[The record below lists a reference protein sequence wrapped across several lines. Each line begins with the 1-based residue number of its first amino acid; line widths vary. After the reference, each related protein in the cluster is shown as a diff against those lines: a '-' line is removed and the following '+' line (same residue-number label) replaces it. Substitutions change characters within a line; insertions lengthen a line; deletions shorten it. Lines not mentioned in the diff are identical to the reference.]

1 MSKFIEPSSED
12 IKIEQLYKD
21 MGLSDEEYAKVCDI
35 LGREPNF
42 TEIGIFSVMWS
53 EHCSYKHSKPF
64 LTQFPTSG
72 EQVLMGPGEGAGVV
86 DIGDNQAVVFKVES
100 HNHPSAVEPYQGAAT
115 GVGGIIRDIVSIGA
129 RPINLLNSLRF
140 GELTEKQ
147 NRRLLR
153 GVVAGIGGYGN
164 CIGIPTTAGEI
175 EFDDRYDGNPLVN
188 AMCVGIIDHDMVQK
202 GTAKGVGN
210 SVIYVGL
217 KTGRDGIHG
226 ATFASEELNEDSES
240 KRPSVQIGDPFVGKK
255 LMEATLEA
263 ITFDELVGIQDM
275 GAAGLT
281 SSSSEMA
288 AKGGSG
294 LHLRLEQVP
303 TREQGISPY
312 EMMLSETQER
322 MLLVVE
328 KGTEQKFLDLFDKHE
343 LDSAVI
349 GEVTDT
355 DRFVLTYEDEVFA
368 DIPVQPL
375 SDEAPVYVLEGTS
388 PEYNETKNDYSSVDV
403 ESVFD
408 QLLQHP
414 TIASKRYLYEQYD
427 QQVGANTIVKPG
439 LQASVVRVEGTDKA
453 IASTIDGEARYVFNN
468 PYEGGKMVVAEAYR
482 NLISVGAT
490 PLAMTDCLNYGSPEK
505 KEIYQQLAD
514 STKGMAEACEILST
528 PVVSGNVSLY
538 NETRETSIF
547 PTPVVGMV
555 GLIDDISYLNHFN
568 PSVGDTLYVV
578 GDTND
583 DFGGSQI
590 EKLLYGQVNHEF
602 ESIDLSQEVRKGES
616 IKQAIREGVASHVQT
631 VGKGGL
637 LLTLARISA
646 HYQLGLQAKL
656 SVTNAQLFS
665 ETQGRYIVIVKN
677 GQSLNCDHAVEIG
690 KVTND
695 QQFKVTNEQSEIVRD
710 VKHLNDLWEG
720 AIPQCMTATD

>member
-1 MSKFIEPSSED
+1 MSKFIEPSAEE
-12 IKIEQLYKD
+12 IKLEQLYKD
-21 MGLSDEEYAKVCDI
+21 MGLSEKEYEKVCEI
-35 LGREPNF
+35 LGKEPNF

-72 EQVLMGPGEGAGVV
+72 EHVLMGPGEGAGVV

-226 ATFASEELNEDSES
+226 ATFASEELSEDSES

-303 TREQGISPY
+303 TREKGISPY

-355 DRFVLTYEDEVFA
+355 DRFVLSYEDEVFA

-375 SDEAPVYVLEGTS
+375 SDEAPVYVLEGEA
-388 PEYNETKNDYSSVDV
+388 PNYNESKNDYSKVDV

-408 QLLQHP
+408 ELLQHP

-439 LQASVVRVEGTDKA
+439 LQSSVVRVEGTNKA

-514 STKGMAEACEILST
+514 STKGMSEACEVLST

-555 GLIDDISYLNHFN
+555 GLIEDIDYLNDFQ
-568 PSVGDTLYVV
+568 PSAGDTLYVV
-578 GDTND
+578 GDTKD
-583 DFGGSQI
+583 DFGGSQV
-590 EKLLYGQVNHEF
+590 EKLLYKKVNHEF
-602 ESIDLSQEVRKGES
+602 EAIDLSNEVQKGES
-616 IKQAIREGVASHVQT
+616 IKQMIRNGVASHVQT

-637 LLTLARISA
+637 LLTLARMSA
-646 HYQLGLQAKL
+646 HYQLGLNVQL
-656 SVTNAQLFS
+656 NVTNAQLFS
-665 ETQGRYIVIVKN
+665 ETQGRYIVAVKE
-677 GQSLNCDHAVEIG
+677 GQTLEIENAVKIG
-690 KVTND
+690 QLTND
-695 QQFKVTNEQSEIVRD
+695 GQFKVANNEVQVTRD
-710 VKHLNDLWEG
+710 VQNLTDIWEG
-720 AIPQCMTATD
+720 AIPKCMTATD

>member
-1 MSKFIEPSSED
+1 MSKFIEPSIEE
-12 IKIEQLYKD
+12 IKLEKLYQD
-21 MGLSDEEYAKVCDI
+21 MGLSDEEYNKVREI

-42 TEIGIFSVMWS
+42 TEVGIFSVMWS

-64 LTQFPTSG
+64 LKQFTTTG
-72 EQVLMGPGEGAGVV
+72 EHVLMGPGEGAGVV

-100 HNHPSAVEPYQGAAT
+100 HNHPSAIEPYQGAAT

-140 GELTEKQ
+140 GELSVKQ
-147 NRRLLR
+147 NQRLLK
-153 GVVAGIGGYGN
+153 GVVRGIGGYGN

-175 EFDDRYDGNPLVN
+175 EFDERYDGNPLVN
-188 AMCVGIIDHDMVQK
+188 AMCVGVIDHDMVQK
-202 GTAKGVGN
+202 GTAKGEGN
-210 SVIYVGL
+210 SVIYVGI

-226 ATFASEELNEDSES
+226 ATFASEELTEESES

-294 LHLRLEQVP
+294 LVLYLDQVP
-303 TREQGISPY
+303 TREPGISPY

-355 DRFVLTYEDEVFA
+355 DRFVLKYEDEVYA
-368 DIPVQPL
+368 DIPVDAL
-375 SDEAPVYVLEGTS
+375 ADEAPVYILEGEEK
-388 PEYNETKNDYSSVDV
+388 EYNTSKNDYSEINVQDV
-403 ESVFD
+403 FKK
-408 QLLQHP
+408 LLKHP
-414 TIASKRYLYEQYD
+414 TIASKHYLYEQYD
-427 QQVGANTIVKPG
+427 QQVGANTIIKPG
-439 LQASVVRVEGTDKA
+439 LQSSVVRVEGTNKA
-453 IASTIDGEARYVFNN
+453 IASTIDGEARYVFNQ

-482 NLISVGAT
+482 NLIAVGAT

-505 KEIYQQLAD
+505 KEIYQQLID
-514 STKGMAEACEILST
+514 STKGMAEACEVLKT

-538 NETRETSIF
+538 NETRGTSIF

-555 GLIDDISYLNHFN
+555 GLIEDIQYLNDFH
-568 PSVGDTLYVV
+568 PETGHTLYLV
-578 GDTND
+578 GETRN

-590 EKLLYGQVNHEF
+590 EKLLYSKVNHEY
-602 ESIDLSQEVRKGES
+602 EEIDLGDEVAKGEAIKTS
-616 IKQAIREGVASHVQT
+616 IRNGIASHVQT

-637 LLTLARISA
+637 LITLAKISA
-646 HYQLGLQAKL
+646 YYNLGLEAKVEL
-656 SVTNAQLFS
+656 SDAQLFS
-665 ETQGRYIVIVKN
+665 ETQGRYVVAVKE
-677 GQSLNCDHAVEIG
+677 GQTLDVDGAIKIG
-690 KVTND
+690 ELTDVD
-695 QQFKVTNEQSEIVRD
+695 EFKVSNTTSTITEKVSDI
-710 VKHLNDLWEG
+710 KAIWEG
-720 AIPQCMTATD
+720 AISECLTTVD

>member
-1 MSKFIEPSSED
+1 MPKFIEPSIEEIKSEH
-12 IKIEQLYKD
+12 LYRD
-21 MGLSDEEYAKVCDI
+21 MGLTDAEYDKVVEI
-35 LGREPNF
+35 LGRQPNF

-64 LTQFPTSG
+64 LKQFPTTG
-72 EQVLMGPGEGAGVV
+72 EHVLMGPGEGAGVV

-100 HNHPSAVEPYQGAAT
+100 HNHPSAIEPYQGAAT

-140 GELTEKQ
+140 GELDEIQ
-147 NRRLLR
+147 NRTLLR

-175 EFDDRYDGNPLVN
+175 EFDECYDGNPLVN
-188 AMCVGIIDHDMVQK
+188 AMCVGIIDHDKIQK

-226 ATFASEELNEDSES
+226 ATFASEELSEESES

-263 ITFDELVGIQDM
+263 ITYPELVGIQDM

-294 LHLRLEQVP
+294 LHMQLEKVP
-303 TREQGISPY
+303 VREEGISPY

-328 KGTEQKFLDLFDKHE
+328 KGTEQKFLDLFDRRE

-355 DRFVLTYEDEVFA
+355 DRFVLTYDDEVYA

-375 SDEAPVYVLEGTS
+375 ADESPVYILEGEAK
-388 PEYNETKNDYSSVDV
+388 EYNTSKNDYSNVDV
-403 ESVFD
+403 KDVFHK
-408 QLLQHP
+408 LLAHP

-427 QQVGANTIVKPG
+427 QQVGANTVVKSG
-439 LQASVVRVEGTDKA
+439 LQASVVRVEGTNKA
-453 IASTIDGEARYVFNN
+453 IASTIDGEARYVFNQ

-482 NLISVGAT
+482 NLIAVGAT

-505 KEIYQQLAD
+505 KEIYQQLTD
-514 STKGMAEACEILST
+514 STKGMAEACEVLKT

-538 NETRETSIF
+538 NETKGTSIF

-555 GLIDDISYLNHFN
+555 GLIEDIDYLNDFH
-568 PSVGDTLYVV
+568 PHAGDKLYVV
-578 GDTND
+578 GETRD

-590 EKLLYGQVNHEF
+590 EKLLYGKVNHES
-602 ESIDLSQEVRKGES
+602 ETLDLSNEVEKGEQ
-616 IKQAIREGVASHVQT
+616 IKEAIRSGKASHVQT

-637 LLTLARISA
+637 LISLARISA
-646 HYQLGLQAKL
+646 HYGLGVDATLD
-656 SVTNAQLFS
+656 VTDAQLFS
-665 ETQGRYIVIVKN
+665 ESQGRYIVAVKA
-677 GQSLNCDHAVEIG
+677 GQSLDIPNAQEIG
-690 KVTND
+690 TITEDDK
-695 QQFKVTNEQSEIVRD
+695 FKVTNGQTTVEENVSTLNEI
-710 VKHLNDLWEG
+710 WEG
-720 AIPQCMTATD
+720 AIPQCMTSAD

>member
-1 MSKFIEPSSED
+1 MSKFIEPSNED

-21 MGLSDEEYAKVCDI
+21 MGLSDKEYDKVCDI

-72 EQVLMGPGEGAGVV
+72 EHVLMGPGEGAGVV

-226 ATFASEELNEDSES
+226 ATFASEELSEDSES

-303 TREQGISPY
+303 TREEGISPY

-375 SDEAPVYVLEGTS
+375 SDEAPVYVLEGET
-388 PEYNETKNDYSSVDV
+388 PTYNETKNDYSDIDV

-439 LQASVVRVEGTDKA
+439 LQASVVRVEGTNKA

-514 STKGMAEACEILST
+514 STKGMAEACEVLNT

-538 NETRETSIF
+538 NETKETSIF

-555 GLIDDISYLNHFN
+555 GLIEDIAYLNDFHLT
-568 PSVGDTLYVV
+568 SGDKLYLVGATK
-578 GDTND
+578 D

-590 EKLLYGQVNHEF
+590 EKLLYSQVNHEF
-602 ESIDLSQEVRKGES
+602 ETIDLSDEVSKGEA
-616 IKQAIREGVASHVQT
+616 IKQSIRNGIASHVQT

-637 LLTLARISA
+637 LLALARISA
-646 HYQLGLQAKL
+646 HYQLGLQAEID
-656 SVTNAQLFS
+656 VTNAQLFS
-665 ETQGRYIVIVKN
+665 ETQGRYIVAVKP
-677 GQSLNCDHAVEIG
+677 GQTLQLEDAVEIG
-690 KVTND
+690 EMTND
-695 QQFKVTNEQSEIVRD
+695 GQFKVANQDSTVVRD
-710 VKHLNDLWEG
+710 VKTLTDLWEG
-720 AIPQCMTATD
+720 AIPKCMTATD

>member
-1 MSKFIEPSSED
+1 MSKFIEPSIEE
-12 IKIEQLYKD
+12 IKLEKLYQD
-21 MGLSDEEYAKVCDI
+21 MGLSDEEYNKVREI

-42 TEIGIFSVMWS
+42 TEVGIFSVMWS

-64 LTQFPTSG
+64 LKQFPTTG
-72 EQVLMGPGEGAGVV
+72 EHVLMGPGEGAGVV

-100 HNHPSAVEPYQGAAT
+100 HNHPSAIEPYQGAAT

-140 GELTEKQ
+140 GELSVKQ
-147 NRRLLR
+147 NQRLLK
-153 GVVAGIGGYGN
+153 GVVRGIGGYGN

-175 EFDDRYDGNPLVN
+175 EFDERYDGNPLVN
-188 AMCVGIIDHDMVQK
+188 AMCVGVIDHDMVQK
-202 GTAKGVGN
+202 GTAKGEGN

-226 ATFASEELNEDSES
+226 ATFASEELTEESES

-294 LHLRLEQVP
+294 LVLYLDQVP
-303 TREQGISPY
+303 TREPGISPY

-355 DRFVLTYEDEVFA
+355 DRFVLKYEDEVYA
-368 DIPVQPL
+368 DIPVDAL
-375 SDEAPVYVLEGTS
+375 ADEAPVYILEGEEK
-388 PEYNETKNDYSSVDV
+388 EYNTSKNDYSEINVQDV
-403 ESVFD
+403 FKK
-408 QLLQHP
+408 LLKHP
-414 TIASKRYLYEQYD
+414 TIASKHYLYEQYD
-427 QQVGANTIVKPG
+427 QQVGANTIIKPG
-439 LQASVVRVEGTDKA
+439 LQSSVVRVEGTNKA
-453 IASTIDGEARYVFNN
+453 IASTIDGEARYVFNQ

-482 NLISVGAT
+482 NLIAVGAT

-505 KEIYQQLAD
+505 KEIYQQLID
-514 STKGMAEACEILST
+514 STKGMAEACEVLKT

-538 NETRETSIF
+538 NETRGTSIF

-555 GLIDDISYLNHFN
+555 GLIEDIQYLNDFH
-568 PSVGDTLYVV
+568 PETGHTLYLI
-578 GDTND
+578 GETRN

-590 EKLLYGQVNHEF
+590 EKLLYSKVNHEY
-602 ESIDLSQEVRKGES
+602 EEIDLGDEVAKGEAIKTS
-616 IKQAIREGVASHVQT
+616 IRNGIASHVQT

-637 LLTLARISA
+637 LITLAKISA
-646 HYQLGLQAKL
+646 YYNLGLEAKVEL
-656 SVTNAQLFS
+656 SDAQLFS
-665 ETQGRYIVIVKN
+665 ETQGRYVVAVKE
-677 GQSLNCDHAVEIG
+677 GQTLDVDGAIKIG
-690 KVTND
+690 ELTDVD
-695 QQFKVTNEQSEIVRD
+695 EFKVSNTTSTITEKVSDI
-710 VKHLNDLWEG
+710 KAIWEG
-720 AIPQCMTATD
+720 AISECLTTVD

>member
-35 LGREPNF
+35 LGSEPNF

-72 EQVLMGPGEGAGVV
+72 EHVLMGPGEGAGVV

-226 ATFASEELNEDSES
+226 ATFASEELSEDSES

-602 ESIDLSQEVRKGES
+602 ESIDLSGEVRKGES

>member
-1 MSKFIEPSSED
+1 MSKFIEPSVEE
-12 IKIEQLYKD
+12 IKLEKVYQD
-21 MGLSDEEYAKVCDI
+21 MGLSDQEYEKVCDI
-35 LGREPNF
+35 LGRQPNF
-42 TEIGIFSVMWS
+42 TETGIFSVMWS

-64 LTQFPTSG
+64 LKQFPTSG
-72 EQVLMGPGEGAGVV
+72 EHVLMGPGEGAGVV

-100 HNHPSAVEPYQGAAT
+100 HNHPSAIEPYQGAAT

-140 GELTEKQ
+140 GELDNKQ
-147 NRRLLR
+147 NQRLLK
-153 GVVAGIGGYGN
+153 GVVKGIGGYGN

-175 EFDDRYDGNPLVN
+175 EFDERYDGNPLVN
-188 AMCVGIIDHDMVQK
+188 AMCVGVINHDMIQK

-226 ATFASEELNEDSES
+226 ATFASEELTEESES

-303 TREQGISPY
+303 TREPGISPY

-355 DRFVLTYEDEVFA
+355 NRFVLTYEDEVYA
-368 DIPVQPL
+368 DIPVEPL
-375 SDEAPVYVLEGTS
+375 ADEAPVYILEGEEKNYNTS
-388 PEYNETKNDYSSVDV
+388 KNDYTHIDV
-403 ESVFD
+403 KDTFFK
-408 QLLQHP
+408 LLKHP
-414 TIASKRYLYEQYD
+414 TIASKHYLYDQYD
-427 QQVGANTIVKPG
+427 QQVGANTIIKPG
-439 LQASVVRVEGTDKA
+439 LQASVVRVEGTNKA
-453 IASTIDGEARYVFNN
+453 IASTIDGEARYVYNN

-482 NLISVGAT
+482 NLIAVGAT

-505 KEIYQQLAD
+505 KEIYQQLID
-514 STKGMAEACEILST
+514 STKGMAEACDILKT

-538 NETRETSIF
+538 NETKGTSIF

-555 GLIDDISYLNHFN
+555 GLIENVNYLNDFE
-568 PSVGDTLYVV
+568 PQVGDKLYLI
-578 GDTND
+578 GDTKD
-583 DFGGSQI
+583 DFGGSQL
-590 EKLLYGQVNHEF
+590 EKLIYGKVNHEF
-602 ESIDLSQEVRKGES
+602 ESLDLSSEVEKGES
-616 IKQAIREGVASHVQT
+616 IKTAIREGLLSHVQT

-637 LLTLARISA
+637 LLTLAKLSA
-646 HYQLGLQAKL
+646 HYGLGLK
-656 SVTNAQLFS
+656 SSIDITNAQLFS
-665 ETQGRYIVIVKN
+665 ETQGRYVVSVKS
-677 GQSLNCDHAVEIG
+677 GKTLNIDNAIEIG
-690 KVTND
+690 LLTDSDN
-695 QQFKVTNEQSEIVRD
+695 FKVTTPYTEISENVSDI
-710 VKHLNDLWEG
+710 KQIWEG
-720 AIPQCMTATD
+720 AIAQCLTTQD

>member
-1 MSKFIEPSSED
+1 MSKFIEPSIEE
-12 IKIEQLYKD
+12 IKLEKLYQD
-21 MGLSDEEYAKVCDI
+21 MGLSDEEYNKVREI

-42 TEIGIFSVMWS
+42 TEVGIFSVMWS

-64 LTQFPTSG
+64 LKQFPTTG
-72 EQVLMGPGEGAGVV
+72 EHVLMGPGEGAGVV

-100 HNHPSAVEPYQGAAT
+100 HNHPSAIEPYQGAAT

-140 GELTEKQ
+140 GELSVKQ
-147 NRRLLR
+147 NQRLLK
-153 GVVAGIGGYGN
+153 GVVRGIGGYGN

-175 EFDDRYDGNPLVN
+175 EFDERYDGNPLVN
-188 AMCVGIIDHDMVQK
+188 AMCVGVIDHDMVQK
-202 GTAKGVGN
+202 GTAKGEGN

-226 ATFASEELNEDSES
+226 ATFASEELTEESES

-294 LHLRLEQVP
+294 LVLHLDQVP
-303 TREQGISPY
+303 TREPGISPY

-349 GEVTDT
+349 GEVTNI
-355 DRFVLTYEDEVFA
+355 DRFVLKYEDEVYA
-368 DIPVQPL
+368 DIPVDAL
-375 SDEAPVYVLEGTS
+375 ADEAPVYILEGEEK
-388 PEYNETKNDYSSVDV
+388 EYNTSKNDYSEINVQDV
-403 ESVFD
+403 FKK
-408 QLLQHP
+408 LLKHP
-414 TIASKRYLYEQYD
+414 TIASKHYLYEQYD
-427 QQVGANTIVKPG
+427 QQVGANTIIKPG
-439 LQASVVRVEGTDKA
+439 LQSSVVRVEGTNKA
-453 IASTIDGEARYVFNN
+453 IASTIDGEARYVFNQ

-482 NLISVGAT
+482 NLIAVGAT

-505 KEIYQQLAD
+505 KDIYQQLID
-514 STKGMAEACEILST
+514 STKGMAEACEVLKT

-538 NETRETSIF
+538 NETRGTSIF

-555 GLIDDISYLNHFN
+555 GLIEDIQYLNDFYPETGH
-568 PSVGDTLYVV
+568 TLYLV
-578 GDTND
+578 GETRN

-590 EKLLYGQVNHEF
+590 EKLLYSKVNHEY
-602 ESIDLSQEVRKGES
+602 EEIDLGDEVAKGEAIKTS
-616 IKQAIREGVASHVQT
+616 IRNGIASHVQT

-637 LLTLARISA
+637 LITLAKISA
-646 HYQLGLQAKL
+646 YYNLGLEAKVEL
-656 SVTNAQLFS
+656 SDAQLFS
-665 ETQGRYIVIVKN
+665 ETQGRYVVAVKE
-677 GQSLNCDHAVEIG
+677 GQTLDVDGAIKIG
-690 KVTND
+690 ELTDVD
-695 QQFKVTNEQSEIVRD
+695 EFKVSNTTSTITEKVSDI
-710 VKHLNDLWEG
+710 KAIWEG
-720 AIPQCMTATD
+720 AISECLTTVD

>member
-1 MSKFIEPSSED
+1 MSKFIEPSIEE
-12 IKIEQLYKD
+12 IKLEKLYQD
-21 MGLSDEEYAKVCDI
+21 MGLSDEEYNKVREI

-42 TEIGIFSVMWS
+42 TEVGIFSVMWS

-64 LTQFPTSG
+64 LKQFPTTG
-72 EQVLMGPGEGAGVV
+72 EHVLMGPGEGAGVV

-100 HNHPSAVEPYQGAAT
+100 HNHPSAIEPYQGAAT

-140 GELTEKQ
+140 GELSVKQ
-147 NRRLLR
+147 NQRLLK
-153 GVVAGIGGYGN
+153 GVVRGIGGYGN

-175 EFDDRYDGNPLVN
+175 EFDERYDGNPLVN
-188 AMCVGIIDHDMVQK
+188 AMCVGVIDHDMVQK
-202 GTAKGVGN
+202 GTAKGEGN

-226 ATFASEELNEDSES
+226 ATFASEELTEESES

-294 LHLRLEQVP
+294 LVLYLDQVP
-303 TREQGISPY
+303 TREPGISPY

-355 DRFVLTYEDEVFA
+355 DRFVLKYEDEVYA
-368 DIPVQPL
+368 DIPVDAL
-375 SDEAPVYVLEGTS
+375 ADEAPVYILEGEEK
-388 PEYNETKNDYSSVDV
+388 EYNTSKNDYSEINVQDV
-403 ESVFD
+403 FTK
-408 QLLQHP
+408 LLKHP
-414 TIASKRYLYEQYD
+414 TIASKHYLYEQYD
-427 QQVGANTIVKPG
+427 QQVGANTIIKPG
-439 LQASVVRVEGTDKA
+439 LQSSVVRVEGTNKA
-453 IASTIDGEARYVFNN
+453 IASTIDGEARYVFNQ

-482 NLISVGAT
+482 NLIAVGAT

-505 KEIYQQLAD
+505 KEIYQQLID
-514 STKGMAEACEILST
+514 STKGMAEACEVLKT

-538 NETRETSIF
+538 NETRGTSIF

-555 GLIDDISYLNHFN
+555 GLIEDIQYLNDFH
-568 PSVGDTLYVV
+568 PETGHTLYLV
-578 GDTND
+578 GETRN

-590 EKLLYGQVNHEF
+590 EKLLYSKVNHEY
-602 ESIDLSQEVRKGES
+602 EEIDLGDEVTKGEAIKTS
-616 IKQAIREGVASHVQT
+616 IRNGIASHVQT

-637 LLTLARISA
+637 LITLAKISA
-646 HYQLGLQAKL
+646 YYNLGLEAKVEL
-656 SVTNAQLFS
+656 SDAQLFS
-665 ETQGRYIVIVKN
+665 ETQGRYVVAVKE
-677 GQSLNCDHAVEIG
+677 GQTLDVDGAIKIG
-690 KVTND
+690 ELTDVD
-695 QQFKVTNEQSEIVRD
+695 EFKVSNTTSTITEKVSDI
-710 VKHLNDLWEG
+710 KAIWEG
-720 AIPQCMTATD
+720 AISECLTTVD

>member
-1 MSKFIEPSSED
+1 MSKFIEPSIEE
-12 IKIEQLYKD
+12 IKLEKLYQD
-21 MGLSDEEYAKVCDI
+21 MGLSDEEYNKVREI

-42 TEIGIFSVMWS
+42 TEVGIFSVMWS

-64 LTQFPTSG
+64 LKQFPTTG
-72 EQVLMGPGEGAGVV
+72 EHVLMGPGEGAGVV

-100 HNHPSAVEPYQGAAT
+100 HNHPSAIEPYQGAAT

-140 GELTEKQ
+140 GELSVKQ
-147 NRRLLR
+147 NQHLLK
-153 GVVAGIGGYGN
+153 GVVRGIGGYGN

-175 EFDDRYDGNPLVN
+175 EFDERYDGNPLVN
-188 AMCVGIIDHDMVQK
+188 AMCVGVIDHDMVQK
-202 GTAKGVGN
+202 GTAKGEGN

-226 ATFASEELNEDSES
+226 ATFASEELTEESES

-294 LHLRLEQVP
+294 LVLHLDQVP
-303 TREQGISPY
+303 TREPGISPY

-349 GEVTDT
+349 GEVTNT
-355 DRFVLTYEDEVFA
+355 DRFVLKYEDEVYA
-368 DIPVQPL
+368 DIPVDAL
-375 SDEAPVYVLEGTS
+375 ADEAPVYILEGEEK
-388 PEYNETKNDYSSVDV
+388 EYNTSKNDYSEINVQDV
-403 ESVFD
+403 FKK
-408 QLLQHP
+408 LLKHP
-414 TIASKRYLYEQYD
+414 TIASKHYLYEQYD
-427 QQVGANTIVKPG
+427 QQVGANTIIKPG
-439 LQASVVRVEGTDKA
+439 LQSSVVRVEGTNKA
-453 IASTIDGEARYVFNN
+453 IASTIDGEARYVFNQ

-482 NLISVGAT
+482 NLIAVGAT

-505 KEIYQQLAD
+505 KDIYQQLID
-514 STKGMAEACEILST
+514 STKGMAEACEVLKT

-538 NETRETSIF
+538 NETRGTSIF

-555 GLIDDISYLNHFN
+555 GLIEDIQYLNDFH
-568 PSVGDTLYVV
+568 PETGHTLYLV
-578 GDTND
+578 GETRN

-590 EKLLYGQVNHEF
+590 EKLLYSKVNHEY
-602 ESIDLSQEVRKGES
+602 EEIDLGDEVAKGEAIKTS
-616 IKQAIREGVASHVQT
+616 IRNGIASHVQT

-637 LLTLARISA
+637 LITLAKISA
-646 HYQLGLQAKL
+646 YYNLGLEAKVEL
-656 SVTNAQLFS
+656 SDAQLFS
-665 ETQGRYIVIVKN
+665 ETQGRYVVAVKE
-677 GQSLNCDHAVEIG
+677 GQTLDVDGAIKIG
-690 KVTND
+690 ELTDVD
-695 QQFKVTNEQSEIVRD
+695 EFKVSNTTSTITEKVSDI
-710 VKHLNDLWEG
+710 KAIWEG
-720 AIPQCMTATD
+720 AISECLTTVD

>member
-1 MSKFIEPSSED
+1 MSKFIEPSATE
-12 IKIEQLYKD
+12 IKTEQLYKD
-21 MGLSDEEYAKVCDI
+21 VGLSDQEYAKVCDI

-42 TEIGIFSVMWS
+42 TELGIFSVMWS

-64 LTQFPTSG
+64 LKQFPTTG
-72 EQVLMGPGEGAGVV
+72 EHVLMGPGEGAGVV
-86 DIGDNQAVVFKVES
+86 DIGDDQAVVFKVES

-140 GELTEKQ
+140 GELSAKQ

-226 ATFASEELNEDSES
+226 ATFASEELSEDSES

-263 ITFDELVGIQDM
+263 IKYDELVGIQDM

-294 LHLRLEQVP
+294 LHLKLEQVP

-328 KGTEQKFLDLFDKHE
+328 KGTEQKFLDLFDYHE

-355 DRFVLTYEDEVFA
+355 DRFVLTYEGEVFA

-375 SDEAPVYVLEGTS
+375 SDEAPVYVLEG
-388 PEYNETKNDYSSVDV
+388 EEQVYNQEKNDYDNIDV
-403 ESVFD
+403 EQVFND
-408 QLLQHP
+408 LLKHP
-414 TIASKRYLYEQYD
+414 TIASKKYLYEQYD
-427 QQVGANTIVKPG
+427 QQVGANTVVKSG
-439 LQASVVRVEGTDKA
+439 LQSSVVRVEGTNKA
-453 IASTIDGEARYVFNN
+453 IASTIDGEARYVYNQ
-468 PYEGGKMVVAEAYR
+468 PYQGGKMVVAEAYR
-482 NLISVGAT
+482 NLIAVGAT

-505 KEIYQQLAD
+505 KEIYQQLIE
-514 STKGMAEACEILST
+514 STKGMSEACEILNT

-538 NETRETSIF
+538 NETKGTSIF

-555 GLIDDISYLNHFN
+555 GLIEDIDYLADFQPKAGHKLYI
-568 PSVGDTLYVV
+568 VGETK
-578 GDTND
+578 D

-590 EKLLYGQVNHEF
+590 EKLLYKDVNHES
-602 ESIDLSQEVRKGES
+602 EEIDLSQEVQKGEAV
-616 IKQAIREGVASHVQT
+616 KKLVRDGRASHVQT

-637 LLTLARISA
+637 AITLARMSA
-646 HYQLGLQAKL
+646 FYDLGMDVSL
-656 SVTNAQLFS
+656 SLTSAQLFS
-665 ETQGRYIVIVKN
+665 ETQGRYVVAVKDDQPLNIEGAIAIGSFTDNNNFVVSN
-677 GQSLNCDHAVEIG
+677 GDSVLED
-690 KVTND
+690 KVSNL
-695 QQFKVTNEQSEIVRD
+695 KEV
-710 VKHLNDLWEG
+710 WEG
-720 AIPQCMTATD
+720 AIAQCMTTKD

>member
-1 MSKFIEPSSED
+1 MSKFIEPSAEE
-12 IKIEQLYKD
+12 IKLEQLYKD
-21 MGLSDEEYAKVCDI
+21 MGLSEKEYEKVCEI
-35 LGREPNF
+35 LGKEPNF

-72 EQVLMGPGEGAGVV
+72 EHVLMGPGEGAGVV

-226 ATFASEELNEDSES
+226 ATFASEELSEDSES

-303 TREQGISPY
+303 TREEGISPY

-375 SDEAPVYVLEGTS
+375 SDEAPVYVLEGEA
-388 PEYNETKNDYSSVDV
+388 PNYNESKNDYSKVDV

-408 QLLQHP
+408 ELLQHP

-439 LQASVVRVEGTDKA
+439 LQSSVVRVEGTNKA

-514 STKGMAEACEILST
+514 STKGMSEACEVLST

-555 GLIDDISYLNHFN
+555 GLIEDIDYLNDFQ
-568 PSVGDTLYVV
+568 PSAGDTLYVV
-578 GDTND
+578 GDTKD
-583 DFGGSQI
+583 DFGGSQV
-590 EKLLYGQVNHEF
+590 EKLLYKKVNHEF
-602 ESIDLSQEVRKGES
+602 EAIDLSNEVQKGES
-616 IKQAIREGVASHVQT
+616 IKQVIRNGVASHVQT

-637 LLTLARISA
+637 LLTLARMSA
-646 HYQLGLQAKL
+646 HYQLGLNVQL
-656 SVTNAQLFS
+656 NVTNAQLFS
-665 ETQGRYIVIVKN
+665 ETQGRYIVAVKE
-677 GQSLNCDHAVEIG
+677 GQTLEIENAVEIG
-690 KVTND
+690 QLTND
-695 QQFKVTNEQSEIVRD
+695 GQFKVANNEVQVTRD
-710 VKHLNDLWEG
+710 VQNLTDIWEG
-720 AIPQCMTATD
+720 AIPKCMTATD

>member
-1 MSKFIEPSSED
+1 MSKFLEPSTEE
-12 IKIEQLYKD
+12 IKLERLYKD
-21 MGLSDEEYAKVCDI
+21 MGLTDKEYDKVCEI

-72 EQVLMGPGEGAGVV
+72 KHVLMGPGEGAGVV
-86 DIGDNQAVVFKVES
+86 DIGDDQAVVFKVES

-115 GVGGIIRDIVSIGA
+115 GVGGIIRDIVSMGA

-175 EFDDRYDGNPLVN
+175 EFDSRYDGNPLVN
-188 AMCVGIIDHDMVQK
+188 AMCVGVIDHDMIQK

-210 SVIYVGL
+210 PVIYVGL

-226 ATFASEELNEDSES
+226 ATFASEELSEDSES

-294 LHLRLEQVP
+294 LHLKLENVP
-303 TREQGISPY
+303 TREEGISPY

-328 KGTEQKFLDLFDKHE
+328 KGTEAKFLELFDKHE

-355 DRFVLTYEDEVFA
+355 DRFVLTYEDEVYA

-375 SDEAPVYVLEGTS
+375 SDEAPVYTLEGEA
-388 PEYNETKNDYSSVDV
+388 PEYNTAKNDYRNIDV
-403 ESVFD
+403 ENVFD

-439 LQASVVRVEGTDKA
+439 LQSSVVRVEGTNKA

-490 PLAMTDCLNYGSPEK
+490 PLAMTDCLNYGSPEN

-514 STKGMAEACEILST
+514 STKGMAEACEVLST

-538 NETRETSIF
+538 NENREASIF
-547 PTPVVGMV
+547 PTPVVGMI
-555 GLIDDISYLNHFN
+555 GLIEDIQYLNEFT
-568 PSVGDTLYVV
+568 PQSGDTLYIV
-578 GDTND
+578 GETKD

-590 EKLLYGQVNHEF
+590 EKLLYKEVNHEF
-602 ESIDLSQEVRKGES
+602 EAIDLSDEVRKGEA
-616 IKQAIREGVASHVQT
+616 IKQTIRNGVASHVQT

-637 LLTLARISA
+637 LVTLARISA
-646 HYQLGLQAKL
+646 YHQLGMNVNLD
-656 SVTNAQLFS
+656 VTNEQLFS
-665 ETQGRYIVIVKN
+665 ETQGRYVVAVKEGKSFDVEN
-677 GQSLNCDHAVEIG
+677 AVEIG
-690 KVTND
+690 KLTQDNQFLVSNKEIQVTREVKNL
-695 QQFKVTNEQSEIVRD
+695 NE
-710 VKHLNDLWEG
+710 LWEG
-720 AIPQCMTATD
+720 AIPKCMTTVD

>member
-1 MSKFIEPSSED
+1 MSKFIEPSVEE
-12 IKIEQLYKD
+12 IKLEKLYKD
-21 MGLSDEEYAKVCDI
+21 MGLSEAEYDKVCEI

-72 EQVLMGPGEGAGVV
+72 EHVLMGPGEGAGVV

-188 AMCVGIIDHDMVQK
+188 AMCVGIIDHDKIQK
-202 GTAKGVGN
+202 GTAKGNGN

-226 ATFASEELNEDSES
+226 ATFASEELSEDSES

-263 ITFDELVGIQDM
+263 ITFEELVGIQDM

-294 LHLRLEQVP
+294 LHLQLEKVP

-328 KGTEQKFLDLFDKHE
+328 KGTEDKFLNLFDKHE

-355 DRFVLTYEDEVFA
+355 DRFVLTYKGDVFA

-375 SDEAPVYVLEGTS
+375 SDEAPVYVLEGVA
-388 PEYNETKNDYSSVDV
+388 PQYNASKNDYSHIDV
-403 ESVFD
+403 EDVFER
-408 QLLQHP
+408 LLQHP

-439 LQASVVRVEGTDKA
+439 LQSSVVRVEGTNKA

-514 STKGMAEACEILST
+514 STKGMSEACEILST

-538 NETRETSIF
+538 NETKETSIF

-555 GLIDDISYLNHFN
+555 GLIEDIDYLTDFS
-568 PSVGDTLYVV
+568 PKAGDTLYIV

-590 EKLLYGQVNHEF
+590 EKLLYSKVNHEF
-602 ESIDLSQEVRKGES
+602 EAIDLSGEVRKGEA
-616 IKQAIREGVASHVQT
+616 IKTAIRNGVASHVQT

-637 LLTLARISA
+637 LMTFARLSA
-646 HYQLGLQAKL
+646 HYQLGLEVELAL
-656 SVTNAQLFS
+656 TNEQLFS
-665 ETQGRYIVIVKN
+665 ETQGRYIVSVKEN
-677 GQSLNCDHAVEIG
+677 QSLDLDCAIKVGSFTQDGKFVVSNKNT
-690 KVTND
+690 KVT
-695 QQFKVTNEQSEIVRD
+695 RD
-710 VKHLNDLWEG
+710 VNELNELWEG
-720 AIPQCMTATD
+720 AIPKCMTTTD

>member
-72 EQVLMGPGEGAGVV
+72 EHVLMGPGEGAGVV

-226 ATFASEELNEDSES
+226 ATFASEELSEDSES

-468 PYEGGKMVVAEAYR
+468 PYEGGKIVVAEAYR

-514 STKGMAEACEILST
+514 STKGMAEACEVLST

-677 GQSLNCDHAVEIG
+677 GQSLNCDYAVEIG

-720 AIPQCMTATD
+720 AIPQCMIATD

>member
-35 LGREPNF
+35 LGSEPNF

-72 EQVLMGPGEGAGVV
+72 EHVLMGPGEGAGVV

-226 ATFASEELNEDSES
+226 ATFASEELSEDSES

-602 ESIDLSQEVRKGES
+602 ESIDLSEEVRKGES

-677 GQSLNCDHAVEIG
+677 GQSLNCNHAVEIG

>member
-1 MSKFIEPSSED
+1 MSKFIEPSIEE
-12 IKIEQLYKD
+12 IKLEKLYQD
-21 MGLSDEEYAKVCDI
+21 MGLSDKEYDKVCEI

-42 TEIGIFSVMWS
+42 TETGIFSVMWS

-64 LTQFPTSG
+64 LKQFPTTG
-72 EQVLMGPGEGAGVV
+72 EHVLMGPGEGAGVV
-86 DIGDNQAVVFKVES
+86 DIGDKQAVVFKVES
-100 HNHPSAVEPYQGAAT
+100 HNHPSAIEPYQGAAT

-140 GELTEKQ
+140 GELSNKQ
-147 NRRLLR
+147 NQRLLK
-153 GVVAGIGGYGN
+153 GVVSGIGGYGN

-226 ATFASEELNEDSES
+226 ATFASEELTEESES

-294 LHLRLEQVP
+294 LHLKLDQVP
-303 TREQGISPY
+303 TREPGISPY

-328 KGTEQKFLDLFDKHE
+328 KGTEQKFLDLFEKHE

-355 DRFVLTYEDEVFA
+355 DRFLLTYEDEVFA

-375 SDEAPVYVLEGTS
+375 SDEAPVYVLEGEEK
-388 PEYNETKNDYSSVDV
+388 EYNTSKNDYSQIDV
-403 ESVFD
+403 ESTFN
-408 QLLQHP
+408 QLLNHP
-414 TIASKRYLYEQYD
+414 TIASKKHMYEQYD

-439 LQASVVRVEGTDKA
+439 LQASVVRVEGTNKA
-453 IASTIDGEARYVFNN
+453 IASTIDGEARYVFNQ

-482 NLISVGAT
+482 NLIAVGAT

-505 KEIYQQLAD
+505 KEIYQQLID
-514 STKGMAEACEILST
+514 STKGMAEACDVLNT

-538 NETRETSIF
+538 NETRGTSIF

-555 GLIDDISYLNHFN
+555 GLIENIDYLTDFK
-568 PSVGDTLYVV
+568 PQAGDKLYLVGETR
-578 GDTND
+578 N
-583 DFGGSQI
+583 DFGGSQL
-590 EKLLYGQVNHEF
+590 EKLIYGSVNHEF
-602 ESIDLSQEVRKGES
+602 ESIDLSKEVEKGEA
-616 IKQAIREGVASHVQT
+616 IKEAIRNGIASHVQT

-637 LLTLARISA
+637 LITLAKMSA
-646 HYQLGLQAKL
+646 YYDLGLEAHVNV
-656 SVTNAQLFS
+656 SNPQLFS
-665 ETQGRYIVIVKN
+665 ESQGRYIVAVKAN
-677 GQSLNCDHAVEIG
+677 QSLNIDGAIEIG
-690 KVTND
+690 QLTHTN
-695 QQFKVTNEQSEIVRD
+695 QFNVSNEQTKITKEVTDI
-710 VKHLNDLWEG
+710 KHVWEG
-720 AIPQCMTATD
+720 AIHQCLTTQD

>member
-1 MSKFIEPSSED
+1 MSKFIEPSAEE
-12 IKIEQLYKD
+12 IKLEQLYKD
-21 MGLSDEEYAKVCDI
+21 MGLSDKEYEKVCEI
-35 LGREPNF
+35 LGKEPNF

-72 EQVLMGPGEGAGVV
+72 EHVLMGPGEGAGVV

-226 ATFASEELNEDSES
+226 ATFASEELSEDSES

-303 TREQGISPY
+303 TREKGISPY

-355 DRFVLTYEDEVFA
+355 DRFVLTYEDEVYA

-375 SDEAPVYVLEGTS
+375 SDEAPVYVLEGEA
-388 PEYNETKNDYSSVDV
+388 PNYNERKNDYSKVDV

-408 QLLQHP
+408 ELLQHP

-439 LQASVVRVEGTDKA
+439 LQSSVVRVEGTNKA

-514 STKGMAEACEILST
+514 STKGMSEACEVLNT

-555 GLIDDISYLNHFN
+555 GLIEDIDYLNDFE

-578 GDTND
+578 GDTKD
-583 DFGGSQI
+583 DFGGSQV
-590 EKLLYGQVNHEF
+590 EKLLYKKVNHEF
-602 ESIDLSQEVRKGES
+602 EAIDLSNEVQKGES
-616 IKQAIREGVASHVQT
+616 IKQVIRNGVASHVQT

-637 LLTLARISA
+637 LLTLARMSA
-646 HYQLGLQAKL
+646 HYQLGLNVQL
-656 SVTNAQLFS
+656 NVTNAQLFS
-665 ETQGRYIVIVKN
+665 ETQGRYIVVVKE
-677 GQSLNCDHAVEIG
+677 GQTLEIENAVEIG
-690 KVTND
+690 QLTND
-695 QQFKVTNEQSEIVRD
+695 GQFKVANNEVQVTRD
-710 VKHLNDLWEG
+710 VQNLTDIWEG
-720 AIPQCMTATD
+720 AIPKCMTATD

>member
-1 MSKFIEPSSED
+1 MSKFIEPSIEE
-12 IKIEQLYKD
+12 IKLEKLYQD
-21 MGLSDEEYAKVCDI
+21 MGLSDEEYNKVREI

-42 TEIGIFSVMWS
+42 TEVGIFSVMWS

-64 LTQFPTSG
+64 LKQFPTTG
-72 EQVLMGPGEGAGVV
+72 EHVLMGPGEGAGVV

-100 HNHPSAVEPYQGAAT
+100 HNHPSAIEPYQGAAT

-140 GELTEKQ
+140 GELSVKQ
-147 NRRLLR
+147 NQRLLK
-153 GVVAGIGGYGN
+153 GVVRGIGGYGN

-175 EFDDRYDGNPLVN
+175 EFDERYDGNPLVN
-188 AMCVGIIDHDMVQK
+188 AMCLGVIDHDMVQK
-202 GTAKGVGN
+202 GTAKGEGN

-226 ATFASEELNEDSES
+226 ATFASEELTEESES

-294 LHLRLEQVP
+294 LVLYLDQVP
-303 TREQGISPY
+303 TREPGISPY

-355 DRFVLTYEDEVFA
+355 DRFVLKYEDEVYA
-368 DIPVQPL
+368 DIPVDAL
-375 SDEAPVYVLEGTS
+375 ADEAPVYILEGEEK
-388 PEYNETKNDYSSVDV
+388 EYNTSKNDYSEINVQDV
-403 ESVFD
+403 FKK
-408 QLLQHP
+408 LLKNP
-414 TIASKRYLYEQYD
+414 TIASKHYLYEQYD
-427 QQVGANTIVKPG
+427 QQVGANTIIKPG
-439 LQASVVRVEGTDKA
+439 LQSSVVRVEGTNKA
-453 IASTIDGEARYVFNN
+453 IASTIDGEARYVFNQ

-482 NLISVGAT
+482 NLIAVGAT

-505 KEIYQQLAD
+505 KEIYQQLID
-514 STKGMAEACEILST
+514 STKGMAEACEVLKT

-538 NETRETSIF
+538 NETRGTSIF

-555 GLIDDISYLNHFN
+555 GLIEDIQYLNDFH
-568 PSVGDTLYVV
+568 PETGHTLYLV
-578 GDTND
+578 GETRN

-590 EKLLYGQVNHEF
+590 EKLLYSKVNHEY
-602 ESIDLSQEVRKGES
+602 EEIDLGDEVAKGEAIKIS
-616 IKQAIREGVASHVQT
+616 IRNGIASHVQT

-637 LLTLARISA
+637 LITLAKISA
-646 HYQLGLQAKL
+646 YYNLGLEAKVEL
-656 SVTNAQLFS
+656 SDAQLFS
-665 ETQGRYIVIVKN
+665 ETQGRYVVAVKE
-677 GQSLNCDHAVEIG
+677 GQTLDVDGAIKIG
-690 KVTND
+690 ELTDVD
-695 QQFKVTNEQSEIVRD
+695 EFKVSNTTSTITEKVSDI
-710 VKHLNDLWEG
+710 KAIWEG
-720 AIPQCMTATD
+720 AISECLTTVD

>member
-1 MSKFIEPSSED
+1 MSKFLEPTAEEVKSE
-12 IKIEQLYKD
+12 KLYKD
-21 MGLSDEEYAKVCDI
+21 MGLSEAEYEKVRSI
-35 LGREPNF
+35 LQRDPNF

-64 LTQFPTSG
+64 LKQFPTTG
-72 EQVLMGPGEGAGVV
+72 EHVLMGPGEGAGVV
-86 DIGDNQAVVFKVES
+86 DIGDDQAVVFKVES
-100 HNHPSAVEPYQGAAT
+100 HNHPSAIEPYQGAAT

-140 GELTEKQ
+140 GELTEKT
-147 NRRLLR
+147 NRRLCR

-175 EFDDRYDGNPLVN
+175 EFDERYDGNPLVN
-188 AMCVGIIDHDMVQK
+188 AMCVGVIDHDMIQK
-202 GTAKGVGN
+202 GTAKGEGN

-226 ATFASEELNEDSES
+226 ATFASEELTEESES

-263 ITFDELVGIQDM
+263 IQYKELVGIQDM

-294 LHLRLEQVP
+294 IHLELEKVP
-303 TREQGISPY
+303 VREQGISPY

-328 KGTEQKFLDLFDKHE
+328 KGTEQKFLDLFEHYE

-349 GEVTDT
+349 GQVTQT
-355 DRFVLTYEDEVFA
+355 NRFLLTYDGEVFA
-368 DIPVQPL
+368 DIPVEPL
-375 SDEAPVYVLEGTS
+375 ADEAPVYILEGEKPNYT
-388 PEYNETKNDYSSVDV
+388 PETRDYSKIDAD
-403 ESVFD
+403 EVFNK
-408 QLLQHP
+408 LLVHP
-414 TIASKRYLYEQYD
+414 TIASKRYLYSQYD

-439 LQASVVRVEGTDKA
+439 LQASVVRVEGTNKA
-453 IASTIDGEARYVFNN
+453 VASTIDGEARYVFNH

-482 NLISVGAT
+482 NLIAVGAK

-505 KEIYQQLAD
+505 KEIYQQLID
-514 STKGMAEACEILST
+514 STRGMAEACEVLKT

-538 NETRETSIF
+538 NETRTSSIF

-555 GLIDDISYLNHFN
+555 GLIEDIDYLKTFQ
-568 PSVGDTLYVV
+568 PQAGDTLYIV
-578 GDTND
+578 GDTAAH
-583 DFGGSQI
+583 FGGSQI
-590 EKLLYGQVNHEF
+590 EKLLYQQVNHE
-602 ESIDLSQEVRKGES
+602 SDHIDLTKEVNRGE
-616 IKQAIREGVASHVQT
+616 AIREAIRNGQLSHVQT
-631 VGKGGL
+631 VGKGGAL
-637 LLTLARISA
+637 ITLARISA
-646 HYQLGLQAKL
+646 YYDLGIDATLPFEKAMF
-656 SVTNAQLFS
+656 FS
-665 ETQGRYIVIVKN
+665 ETPGRYIVSVKK
-677 GQSLNCDHAVEIG
+677 GQTFNMKDAIKIG
-690 KVTND
+690 TFVDKDV
-695 QQFKVTNEQSEIVRD
+695 FKVQSSDAVIERKKSEIKRE
-710 VKHLNDLWEG
+710 WEG
-720 AIPQCMTATD
+720 AIEACMTSAD

>member
-1 MSKFIEPSSED
+1 MSKFIEPSIEE
-12 IKIEQLYKD
+12 IKLEKLYQD
-21 MGLSDEEYAKVCDI
+21 MGLSDEEYNKVREI

-42 TEIGIFSVMWS
+42 TEVGIFSVMWS

-64 LTQFPTSG
+64 LKQFPTTG
-72 EQVLMGPGEGAGVV
+72 EHVLMGPGEGAGVV

-100 HNHPSAVEPYQGAAT
+100 HNHPSAIEPYQGAAT

-129 RPINLLNSLRF
+129 SPINLLNSLRF
-140 GELTEKQ
+140 GELSVKQ
-147 NRRLLR
+147 NQRLLK
-153 GVVAGIGGYGN
+153 GVVRGIGGYGN

-175 EFDDRYDGNPLVN
+175 EFDERYDGNPLVN
-188 AMCVGIIDHDMVQK
+188 AMCVGVIDHDMVQK
-202 GTAKGVGN
+202 GTAKGEGN

-226 ATFASEELNEDSES
+226 ATFASEELTEESES

-294 LHLRLEQVP
+294 LVLYLDQVP
-303 TREQGISPY
+303 TREPGISPY

-355 DRFVLTYEDEVFA
+355 DRFVLKYEDEVYA
-368 DIPVQPL
+368 DIPVDAL
-375 SDEAPVYVLEGTS
+375 ADEAPVYILEGEEK
-388 PEYNETKNDYSSVDV
+388 EYNTSKNDYSEINVQDV
-403 ESVFD
+403 FKK
-408 QLLQHP
+408 LLKHP
-414 TIASKRYLYEQYD
+414 TIASKHYLYEQYD
-427 QQVGANTIVKPG
+427 QQVGANTIIKPG
-439 LQASVVRVEGTDKA
+439 LQSSVVRVEGTNKA
-453 IASTIDGEARYVFNN
+453 IASTIDGEARYVFNQ

-482 NLISVGAT
+482 NLIAVGAT

-505 KEIYQQLAD
+505 KEIYQQLID
-514 STKGMAEACEILST
+514 STKGMAEACEVLKT

-538 NETRETSIF
+538 NETRGTSIF

-555 GLIDDISYLNHFN
+555 GLIEDIQYLNDFH
-568 PSVGDTLYVV
+568 PETGHTLYLV
-578 GDTND
+578 GETRN

-590 EKLLYGQVNHEF
+590 EKLLYSKVNHEY
-602 ESIDLSQEVRKGES
+602 EEIDLGDEVAKGEAIKTS
-616 IKQAIREGVASHVQT
+616 IRNGIASHVQT

-637 LLTLARISA
+637 LITLAKISA
-646 HYQLGLQAKL
+646 YYNLGLEAKVEL
-656 SVTNAQLFS
+656 SDAQLFS
-665 ETQGRYIVIVKN
+665 ETQGRYVVAVKE
-677 GQSLNCDHAVEIG
+677 GQTLDVDGAIKIG
-690 KVTND
+690 ELTDVD
-695 QQFKVTNEQSEIVRD
+695 EFKVSNTTSTITEKVSDI
-710 VKHLNDLWEG
+710 KAIWEG
-720 AIPQCMTATD
+720 AISECLTTVD

>member
-1 MSKFIEPSSED
+1 MPKFIEPSIEEIKSEH
-12 IKIEQLYKD
+12 LYRD
-21 MGLSDEEYAKVCDI
+21 MGLTDAEYDKVVEI
-35 LGREPNF
+35 LGRQPNF

-64 LTQFPTSG
+64 LKQFPTTG
-72 EQVLMGPGEGAGVV
+72 EHVLMGPGEGAGVV

-100 HNHPSAVEPYQGAAT
+100 HNHPSAIEPYQGAAT

-140 GELTEKQ
+140 GELDEIQ
-147 NRRLLR
+147 NRTLLR

-175 EFDDRYDGNPLVN
+175 EFDERYDGNPLVN
-188 AMCVGIIDHDMVQK
+188 AMCVGIIDHDKIQK
-202 GTAKGVGN
+202 GTAKGAGN

-226 ATFASEELNEDSES
+226 ATFASEELSEESES

-263 ITFDELVGIQDM
+263 ITYPELVGIQDM

-294 LHLRLEQVP
+294 LHMRLEQVP
-303 TREQGISPY
+303 VREEGISPY

-328 KGTEQKFLDLFDKHE
+328 KGTEQKFLDLFDRRE

-355 DRFVLTYEDEVFA
+355 DRFVLTYEDEVYA
-368 DIPVQPL
+368 DIPLQPL
-375 SDEAPVYVLEGTS
+375 ADESPVYILEGEAK
-388 PEYNETKNDYSSVDV
+388 EYNTSKNDYSNVDV
-403 ESVFD
+403 KDVFHK
-408 QLLQHP
+408 LLAHP

-427 QQVGANTIVKPG
+427 QQVGANTVIKPG
-439 LQASVVRVEGTDKA
+439 LQASVVRVEGTNKA
-453 IASTIDGEARYVFNN
+453 IASTIDGEARYVFNQ

-482 NLISVGAT
+482 NLIAVGAT

-505 KEIYQQLAD
+505 KEIYQQLTD
-514 STKGMAEACEILST
+514 STKGMAEACEVLKT

-538 NETRETSIF
+538 NETKGTSIF

-555 GLIDDISYLNHFN
+555 GLIEDIDYLNDFH
-568 PSVGDTLYVV
+568 PHAGDKLYVV
-578 GDTND
+578 GETRD

-590 EKLLYGQVNHEF
+590 EKLLYSKVNHES
-602 ESIDLSQEVRKGES
+602 EAIDLSNEVEKGEQ
-616 IKQAIREGVASHVQT
+616 IKEAIRSGKASHVQT

-637 LLTLARISA
+637 LISLARISA
-646 HYQLGLQAKL
+646 HYGLGVDATLD
-656 SVTNAQLFS
+656 VTDAQLFS
-665 ETQGRYIVIVKN
+665 ESQGRYIVAVKA
-677 GQSLNCDHAVEIG
+677 GQSLDIPNAQEIG
-690 KVTND
+690 TITEDGK
-695 QQFKVTNEQSEIVRD
+695 FKVTNGQTTVEENVSTLNEI
-710 VKHLNDLWEG
+710 WEG
-720 AIPQCMTATD
+720 AIPQCMTSAD

>member
-1 MSKFIEPSSED
+1 MSKFIEPSIEE
-12 IKIEQLYKD
+12 IKLEKLYQD
-21 MGLSDEEYAKVCDI
+21 MGLSDEEYNKVREI

-42 TEIGIFSVMWS
+42 TEVGIFSVMWS

-64 LTQFPTSG
+64 LKQFPTTG
-72 EQVLMGPGEGAGVV
+72 EHVLMGPGEGAGVV

-100 HNHPSAVEPYQGAAT
+100 HNHPSAIEPYQGAAT

-140 GELTEKQ
+140 GELSVKQ
-147 NRRLLR
+147 NQRLLK
-153 GVVAGIGGYGN
+153 GVVRGIGGYGN

-175 EFDDRYDGNPLVN
+175 EFDERYDGNPLVN
-188 AMCVGIIDHDMVQK
+188 AMCVGVIDHDMVQK
-202 GTAKGVGN
+202 GTAKGEGN

-226 ATFASEELNEDSES
+226 ATFASEELTEESES

-294 LHLRLEQVP
+294 LVLYLDQVP
-303 TREQGISPY
+303 TREPGISPY

-355 DRFVLTYEDEVFA
+355 DRFVLKYEDEVYA
-368 DIPVQPL
+368 DIPVDAL
-375 SDEAPVYVLEGTS
+375 ADEAPVYILEGEEK
-388 PEYNETKNDYSSVDV
+388 EYNTSKNDYSEINVQDV
-403 ESVFD
+403 FKK
-408 QLLQHP
+408 LLKHP
-414 TIASKRYLYEQYD
+414 TIASKHYLYEQYD
-427 QQVGANTIVKPG
+427 QQVGANTIIKPG
-439 LQASVVRVEGTDKA
+439 LQSSVVRVEGTNKA
-453 IASTIDGEARYVFNN
+453 IASTIDGEARYVFNQ

-482 NLISVGAT
+482 NLIAVGAT

-505 KEIYQQLAD
+505 KEIYQQLID
-514 STKGMAEACEILST
+514 STKGMAEACEVLKI

-538 NETRETSIF
+538 NETRGTSIF

-555 GLIDDISYLNHFN
+555 GLIEDIQYLNDFH
-568 PSVGDTLYVV
+568 PETGHTLYLV
-578 GDTND
+578 GETRN

-590 EKLLYGQVNHEF
+590 EKLLYSKVNHEY
-602 ESIDLSQEVRKGES
+602 EEIDLGDEVAKGEAIKTS
-616 IKQAIREGVASHVQT
+616 IRNGIASHVQT

-637 LLTLARISA
+637 LITLAKISA
-646 HYQLGLQAKL
+646 YYNLGLEAKVEL
-656 SVTNAQLFS
+656 SDAQLFS
-665 ETQGRYIVIVKN
+665 ETQGRYVVAVKE
-677 GQSLNCDHAVEIG
+677 GQTLDVDGAIKIG
-690 KVTND
+690 ELTDVD
-695 QQFKVTNEQSEIVRD
+695 EFKVSNTTSTITEKVSDI
-710 VKHLNDLWEG
+710 KAIWEG
-720 AIPQCMTATD
+720 AISECLTTVD

>member
-1 MSKFIEPSSED
+1 MSKFIEPSIEE
-12 IKIEQLYKD
+12 IKLEKLYQD
-21 MGLSDEEYAKVCDI
+21 MGLSDEEYNKVREI

-42 TEIGIFSVMWS
+42 TEVGIFSVMWS

-64 LTQFPTSG
+64 LKQFPTTG
-72 EQVLMGPGEGAGVV
+72 EHVLMGPGEGAGVV

-100 HNHPSAVEPYQGAAT
+100 HNHPSAIEPYQGAAT

-140 GELTEKQ
+140 GELSVKQ
-147 NRRLLR
+147 NQRLLK
-153 GVVAGIGGYGN
+153 GVVRGIGGYGN

-175 EFDDRYDGNPLVN
+175 EFDERYDGNPLVN
-188 AMCVGIIDHDMVQK
+188 AMCVGVIDHDMVQK
-202 GTAKGVGN
+202 GTAKGEGN

-226 ATFASEELNEDSES
+226 ATFASEELTEESES

-294 LHLRLEQVP
+294 LVLHLDQVP
-303 TREQGISPY
+303 TREPGISPY

-328 KGTEQKFLDLFDKHE
+328 KGTEQKFLDLFNKHE

-349 GEVTDT
+349 GEVTNT
-355 DRFVLTYEDEVFA
+355 DRFVLKYEDEVYA
-368 DIPVQPL
+368 DIPVDAL
-375 SDEAPVYVLEGTS
+375 ADEAPVYILEGEEK
-388 PEYNETKNDYSSVDV
+388 EYNTSKNDYSEINVQDV
-403 ESVFD
+403 FKK
-408 QLLQHP
+408 LLKHP
-414 TIASKRYLYEQYD
+414 TIASKHYLYEQYD
-427 QQVGANTIVKPG
+427 QQVGANTIIKPG
-439 LQASVVRVEGTDKA
+439 LQSSVVRVEGTNKA
-453 IASTIDGEARYVFNN
+453 IASTIDGEARYVFNQ

-482 NLISVGAT
+482 NLIAVGAT

-505 KEIYQQLAD
+505 KEIYQQLID
-514 STKGMAEACEILST
+514 STKGMAEACEVLKT

-538 NETRETSIF
+538 NETRGTSIF

-555 GLIDDISYLNHFN
+555 GLIEDIQYLNDFH
-568 PSVGDTLYVV
+568 PETGHTLYLV
-578 GDTND
+578 GETRN

-590 EKLLYGQVNHEF
+590 EKLLYSKVNHEY
-602 ESIDLSQEVRKGES
+602 EEIDLGDEVAKGEAIKTS
-616 IKQAIREGVASHVQT
+616 IRNGIASHVQT

-637 LLTLARISA
+637 LITLAKISA
-646 HYQLGLQAKL
+646 YYNLGLEAKVEL
-656 SVTNAQLFS
+656 SDAQLFS
-665 ETQGRYIVIVKN
+665 ETQGRYVVAVKE
-677 GQSLNCDHAVEIG
+677 GQTLDVDGAIKIG
-690 KVTND
+690 ELTDVD
-695 QQFKVTNEQSEIVRD
+695 EFKVANTTSTITEKVSDI
-710 VKHLNDLWEG
+710 KAIWEG
-720 AIPQCMTATD
+720 AISECLTTVD

>member
-1 MSKFIEPSSED
+1 MSKFIEPSIEE
-12 IKIEQLYKD
+12 IKLEKLYQD
-21 MGLSDEEYAKVCDI
+21 MGLSDEEYNKVCEI
-35 LGREPNF
+35 LEREPNF
-42 TEIGIFSVMWS
+42 TEVGIFSVMWS

-64 LTQFPTSG
+64 LKQFPTTG
-72 EQVLMGPGEGAGVV
+72 EHVLMGPGEGAGVV

-100 HNHPSAVEPYQGAAT
+100 HNHPSAIEPYQGAAT

-140 GELTEKQ
+140 GELSVKQ
-147 NRRLLR
+147 NQRLLK
-153 GVVAGIGGYGN
+153 GVVRGIGGYGN

-175 EFDDRYDGNPLVN
+175 EFDERYDGNPLVN
-188 AMCVGIIDHDMVQK
+188 AMCVGVINHDMVQK
-202 GTAKGVGN
+202 GTAKGEGN

-226 ATFASEELNEDSES
+226 ATFASEELTEESES

-294 LHLRLEQVP
+294 LVLYLDQVP
-303 TREQGISPY
+303 TREPGISPY

-322 MLLVVE
+322 MLLIVE
-328 KGTEQKFLDLFDKHE
+328 KGTEQKFLDLFNKHE

-349 GEVTDT
+349 GEVTNT
-355 DRFVLTYEDEVFA
+355 DRFVLKYEDEVYA
-368 DIPVQPL
+368 DIPVDAL
-375 SDEAPVYVLEGTS
+375 ADEAPVYILEGEEK
-388 PEYNETKNDYSSVDV
+388 EYNTSKNDYSEINVQDV
-403 ESVFD
+403 FKK
-408 QLLQHP
+408 LLKHP
-414 TIASKRYLYEQYD
+414 TIASKHYLYEQYD
-427 QQVGANTIVKPG
+427 QQVGANTIIKPG
-439 LQASVVRVEGTDKA
+439 LQSSVVRVEGTNKA
-453 IASTIDGEARYVFNN
+453 IASTIDGEARYVFNQ

-482 NLISVGAT
+482 NLIAVGAT

-505 KEIYQQLAD
+505 KEIYQQLID
-514 STKGMAEACEILST
+514 STKGMAEACEVLKT

-538 NETRETSIF
+538 NETRGTSIF

-555 GLIDDISYLNHFN
+555 GLIEDIQYLNDFYPETGH
-568 PSVGDTLYVV
+568 TLYLV
-578 GDTND
+578 GETRN

-590 EKLLYGQVNHEF
+590 EKLLYSKVNHEY
-602 ESIDLSQEVRKGES
+602 EEIDLGDEVAKGEAIKTS
-616 IKQAIREGVASHVQT
+616 IRNGIASHVQT

-637 LLTLARISA
+637 LITLAKISA
-646 HYQLGLQAKL
+646 YYNLGLEAKVEL
-656 SVTNAQLFS
+656 SDAQLFS
-665 ETQGRYIVIVKN
+665 ETQGRYVVAVKE
-677 GQSLNCDHAVEIG
+677 GQTLDIDGAIKIG
-690 KVTND
+690 QLTDVD
-695 QQFKVTNEQSEIVRD
+695 EFKVSNTTSIITEKVSDI
-710 VKHLNDLWEG
+710 KAIWEG
-720 AIPQCMTATD
+720 AISECLTTVD

>member
-1 MSKFIEPSSED
+1 MSKFIEPSIEE
-12 IKIEQLYKD
+12 IKIEKLYQD
-21 MGLSDEEYAKVCDI
+21 MGLSDEEYNKVREI

-42 TEIGIFSVMWS
+42 TEVGIFSVMWS

-64 LTQFPTSG
+64 LKQFPTTG
-72 EQVLMGPGEGAGVV
+72 EHVLMGPGEGAGVV

-100 HNHPSAVEPYQGAAT
+100 HNHPSAIEPYQGAAT

-140 GELTEKQ
+140 GELSVKQ
-147 NRRLLR
+147 NQRLLK
-153 GVVAGIGGYGN
+153 GVVRGIGGYGN

-175 EFDDRYDGNPLVN
+175 EFDERYDGNPLVN
-188 AMCVGIIDHDMVQK
+188 AMCVGVIDHDMVQK
-202 GTAKGVGN
+202 GTAKGEGN

-226 ATFASEELNEDSES
+226 ATFASEELTEESES

-294 LHLRLEQVP
+294 LVLYLDQVP
-303 TREQGISPY
+303 TREPGISPY

-355 DRFVLTYEDEVFA
+355 DRFVLKYEDEVYA
-368 DIPVQPL
+368 DIPVDAL
-375 SDEAPVYVLEGTS
+375 ADEAPVYILEGEEK
-388 PEYNETKNDYSSVDV
+388 EYNTSKNDYSEINVQDV
-403 ESVFD
+403 FKK
-408 QLLQHP
+408 LLKHP
-414 TIASKRYLYEQYD
+414 TIASKHYLYEQYD
-427 QQVGANTIVKPG
+427 QQVGANTIIKPG
-439 LQASVVRVEGTDKA
+439 LQSSVVRVEGTNKA
-453 IASTIDGEARYVFNN
+453 IASTIDGEARYVFNQ

-482 NLISVGAT
+482 NLIAVGAT

-505 KEIYQQLAD
+505 KEIYQQLID
-514 STKGMAEACEILST
+514 STKGMAEACEVLKT

-538 NETRETSIF
+538 NETRGTSIF

-555 GLIDDISYLNHFN
+555 GLIEDIQYLNDFH
-568 PSVGDTLYVV
+568 PETGHTLYLV
-578 GDTND
+578 GETRN

-590 EKLLYGQVNHEF
+590 EKLLYSKVNHEY
-602 ESIDLSQEVRKGES
+602 EEIDLGDEVAKGEAIKTS
-616 IKQAIREGVASHVQT
+616 IRNGIASHVQT

-637 LLTLARISA
+637 LITLAKISA
-646 HYQLGLQAKL
+646 YYNLGLEAKVEL
-656 SVTNAQLFS
+656 SDAQLFS
-665 ETQGRYIVIVKN
+665 ETQGRYVVAVKE
-677 GQSLNCDHAVEIG
+677 GQILDVDGAIKIG
-690 KVTND
+690 ELTDVD
-695 QQFKVTNEQSEIVRD
+695 EFKVSNTTSTITEKVSDI
-710 VKHLNDLWEG
+710 KAIWEG
-720 AIPQCMTATD
+720 AISECLTTVD

>member
-1 MSKFIEPSSED
+1 MSKFIEPSIEE
-12 IKIEQLYKD
+12 IKLEKLYQD
-21 MGLSDEEYAKVCDI
+21 MGLSDEEYNKVREI

-42 TEIGIFSVMWS
+42 TEVGIFSVMWS

-64 LTQFPTSG
+64 LKQFPTTG
-72 EQVLMGPGEGAGVV
+72 EHVLMGPGEGAGVV

-100 HNHPSAVEPYQGAAT
+100 HNHPSAIEPYQGAAT

-140 GELTEKQ
+140 GELSVKQ
-147 NRRLLR
+147 NQRLLK
-153 GVVAGIGGYGN
+153 GVVRGIGGYGN

-175 EFDDRYDGNPLVN
+175 EFDERYDGNPLVN
-188 AMCVGIIDHDMVQK
+188 AMCVGVIDHDMVQK
-202 GTAKGVGN
+202 GTAKGEGN

-226 ATFASEELNEDSES
+226 ATFASEELTEESES

-294 LHLRLEQVP
+294 LVLYLDQVP
-303 TREQGISPY
+303 TREPGISPY

-355 DRFVLTYEDEVFA
+355 DRFVLKYEDEVYA
-368 DIPVQPL
+368 DIPVDAL
-375 SDEAPVYVLEGTS
+375 ADEAPVYILEGEEK
-388 PEYNETKNDYSSVDV
+388 EYNTSKNDYSEINVQDV
-403 ESVFD
+403 FTK
-408 QLLQHP
+408 LLKHP
-414 TIASKRYLYEQYD
+414 TIASKHYLYEQYD
-427 QQVGANTIVKPG
+427 QQVGANTIIKPG
-439 LQASVVRVEGTDKA
+439 LQSSVVRVEGTNKA
-453 IASTIDGEARYVFNN
+453 IASTIDGEARYVFNQ

-482 NLISVGAT
+482 NLIAVGAT

-505 KEIYQQLAD
+505 KDIYQQLID
-514 STKGMAEACEILST
+514 STKGMAEACEVLKT

-538 NETRETSIF
+538 NETRGTSIF

-555 GLIDDISYLNHFN
+555 GLIEDIQYLNDFH
-568 PSVGDTLYVV
+568 PETGHTLYLV
-578 GDTND
+578 GETRN

-590 EKLLYGQVNHEF
+590 EKLLYSKVNHEY
-602 ESIDLSQEVRKGES
+602 EEIDLGDEVAKGEAIKTS
-616 IKQAIREGVASHVQT
+616 IRNGIASHVQT

-637 LLTLARISA
+637 LITLAKISA
-646 HYQLGLQAKL
+646 YYNLGLEAKVEL
-656 SVTNAQLFS
+656 SDAQLFS
-665 ETQGRYIVIVKN
+665 ETQGRYVVAVKE
-677 GQSLNCDHAVEIG
+677 GQTLDVDGAIKIG
-690 KVTND
+690 ELTDVD
-695 QQFKVTNEQSEIVRD
+695 EFKVSNTTSTITEKVSDI
-710 VKHLNDLWEG
+710 KAIWEG
-720 AIPQCMTATD
+720 AISECLTTVD

>member
-1 MSKFIEPSSED
+1 MSKFIEPSIEE
-12 IKIEQLYKD
+12 IKLEKLYQD
-21 MGLSDEEYAKVCDI
+21 MGLSDEEYNKVREI

-42 TEIGIFSVMWS
+42 TEVGIFSVMWS

-64 LTQFPTSG
+64 LKQFPTTG
-72 EQVLMGPGEGAGVV
+72 EHVLMGPGEGAGVV

-100 HNHPSAVEPYQGAAT
+100 HNHPSAIEPYQGAAT

-140 GELTEKQ
+140 GELSVKQ
-147 NRRLLR
+147 NQRLLK
-153 GVVAGIGGYGN
+153 GVVRGIGGYGN

-175 EFDDRYDGNPLVN
+175 EFDERYDGNPLVN
-188 AMCVGIIDHDMVQK
+188 AMCVGVIDHDMVQK
-202 GTAKGVGN
+202 GTAKGEGN

-226 ATFASEELNEDSES
+226 ATFASEELTEESES

-294 LHLRLEQVP
+294 LVLYLDQVP
-303 TREQGISPY
+303 TREPGISPY

-355 DRFVLTYEDEVFA
+355 DRFVLKYEDEVYA
-368 DIPVQPL
+368 DIPVDAL
-375 SDEAPVYVLEGTS
+375 ADEAPVYILEGEEK
-388 PEYNETKNDYSSVDV
+388 EYNTSKNDYSEINVQDV
-403 ESVFD
+403 FKK
-408 QLLQHP
+408 LLKHP
-414 TIASKRYLYEQYD
+414 TIASKHYLYEQYD
-427 QQVGANTIVKPG
+427 QQVGANTIIKPG
-439 LQASVVRVEGTDKA
+439 LQSSVVRVEGTNKA
-453 IASTIDGEARYVFNN
+453 IASTIDGEARYVFNQ

-482 NLISVGAT
+482 NLIAVGAT

-505 KEIYQQLAD
+505 KEIYQQLID
-514 STKGMAEACEILST
+514 STKGMAEACEVLKT

-538 NETRETSIF
+538 NETRGTSIF

-555 GLIDDISYLNHFN
+555 GLIEDIQYLNDFH
-568 PSVGDTLYVV
+568 PETGHTLYLV
-578 GDTND
+578 GETGS

-590 EKLLYGQVNHEF
+590 EKLLYSKVNHEY
-602 ESIDLSQEVRKGES
+602 EEIDLGDEVAKGEAIKTS
-616 IKQAIREGVASHVQT
+616 IRNGIASHVQT

-637 LLTLARISA
+637 LITLAKISA
-646 HYQLGLQAKL
+646 YYNLGLEAKVEL
-656 SVTNAQLFS
+656 SDAQLFS
-665 ETQGRYIVIVKN
+665 ETQGRYVVAVKE
-677 GQSLNCDHAVEIG
+677 GQTLDVDGAIKIG
-690 KVTND
+690 ELTDVD
-695 QQFKVTNEQSEIVRD
+695 EFKVANTTSTITEKVSDI
-710 VKHLNDLWEG
+710 KAIWEG
-720 AIPQCMTATD
+720 AISECLTTVD

>member
-1 MSKFIEPSSED
+1 MSKFIEPSIEE
-12 IKIEQLYKD
+12 IKLEKLYQD
-21 MGLSDEEYAKVCDI
+21 MGLSDEEYNKVREI

-42 TEIGIFSVMWS
+42 TEVGIFSVMWS

-64 LTQFPTSG
+64 LKQFPTTG
-72 EQVLMGPGEGAGVV
+72 EHVLMGPGEGAGVV

-100 HNHPSAVEPYQGAAT
+100 HNHPSAIEPYQGAAT

-140 GELTEKQ
+140 GELSVKQ
-147 NRRLLR
+147 NQRLLK
-153 GVVAGIGGYGN
+153 GVVRGIGGYGN

-175 EFDDRYDGNPLVN
+175 EFDERYDGNPLVN
-188 AMCVGIIDHDMVQK
+188 AMCVGVIDHDMVQK
-202 GTAKGVGN
+202 GTAKGEGN

-226 ATFASEELNEDSES
+226 ATFASEELTEESES

-294 LHLRLEQVP
+294 LVLYLDQVP
-303 TREQGISPY
+303 TREPGISPY

-355 DRFVLTYEDEVFA
+355 DRFVLKYEDEVYA
-368 DIPVQPL
+368 DIPVDAL
-375 SDEAPVYVLEGTS
+375 ADEAPVYILEGEEK
-388 PEYNETKNDYSSVDV
+388 EYNTSKNDYSEINVQDV
-403 ESVFD
+403 FKK
-408 QLLQHP
+408 LLKHP
-414 TIASKRYLYEQYD
+414 TIASKHYLYEQYD
-427 QQVGANTIVKPG
+427 QQVGANTIIKPG
-439 LQASVVRVEGTDKA
+439 LQSSVVRVEGTNKA
-453 IASTIDGEARYVFNN
+453 IASTIDGEARYVFNQ

-482 NLISVGAT
+482 NLIAVGAT

-505 KEIYQQLAD
+505 KEIYQQLID
-514 STKGMAEACEILST
+514 STKGMAEACEVLKT

-538 NETRETSIF
+538 NETRGTSIF

-555 GLIDDISYLNHFN
+555 GLIEDIQYLNDFH
-568 PSVGDTLYVV
+568 PETGHTLYLV
-578 GDTND
+578 GETRN

-590 EKLLYGQVNHEF
+590 EKLLYSKVNHEY
-602 ESIDLSQEVRKGES
+602 EEIDLGDEVAKGEAIKTS
-616 IKQAIREGVASHVQT
+616 IRNGIASHVQT

-637 LLTLARISA
+637 LI
-646 HYQLGLQAKL
+646 
-656 SVTNAQLFS
+656 
-665 ETQGRYIVIVKN
+665 II
-677 GQSLNCDHAVEIG
+677 
-690 KVTND
+690 
-695 QQFKVTNEQSEIVRD
+695 
-710 VKHLNDLWEG
+710 
-720 AIPQCMTATD
+720 

>member
-1 MSKFIEPSSED
+1 MSKFIEPSIEE
-12 IKIEQLYKD
+12 IKLEKLYQD
-21 MGLSDEEYAKVCDI
+21 MGLSDEEYNKVREI

-42 TEIGIFSVMWS
+42 TEVGIFSVMWS

-64 LTQFPTSG
+64 LKQFPTTG
-72 EQVLMGPGEGAGVV
+72 EHVLMGPGEGAGVV

-100 HNHPSAVEPYQGAAT
+100 HNHPSAIEPYQGAAT

-140 GELTEKQ
+140 GELSVKQ
-147 NRRLLR
+147 NQRLLK
-153 GVVAGIGGYGN
+153 GVVRGIGGYGN

-175 EFDDRYDGNPLVN
+175 EFDERYDGNPLVN
-188 AMCVGIIDHDMVQK
+188 AMCVGVIDHDMVQK
-202 GTAKGVGN
+202 GTAKGEGN

-226 ATFASEELNEDSES
+226 ATFASEELTEESES

-263 ITFDELVGIQDM
+263 ITFDELVGIQDI

-294 LHLRLEQVP
+294 LVLYLDQVP
-303 TREQGISPY
+303 TREPGISPY

-355 DRFVLTYEDEVFA
+355 DRFVLKYEDEVYA
-368 DIPVQPL
+368 DIPVDAL
-375 SDEAPVYVLEGTS
+375 ADEAPVYILEGEEK
-388 PEYNETKNDYSSVDV
+388 EYNTSKNDYSEINVQDV
-403 ESVFD
+403 FKK
-408 QLLQHP
+408 LLKHP
-414 TIASKRYLYEQYD
+414 TIASKHYLYEQYD
-427 QQVGANTIVKPG
+427 QQVGANTIIKPG
-439 LQASVVRVEGTDKA
+439 LQSSVVRVEGTNKA
-453 IASTIDGEARYVFNN
+453 IASTIDGEARYVFNQ

-482 NLISVGAT
+482 NLIAVGAT

-505 KEIYQQLAD
+505 KEIYQQLID
-514 STKGMAEACEILST
+514 STKGMAEACEVLKT

-538 NETRETSIF
+538 NETRGTSIF

-555 GLIDDISYLNHFN
+555 GLIEDIQYLNDFH
-568 PSVGDTLYVV
+568 PETGHTLYLV
-578 GDTND
+578 GETRN

-590 EKLLYGQVNHEF
+590 EKLLYSKVNHEY
-602 ESIDLSQEVRKGES
+602 EEIDLGDEVAKGEAIKTS
-616 IKQAIREGVASHVQT
+616 IRNGIASHVQT

-637 LLTLARISA
+637 LITLAKISA
-646 HYQLGLQAKL
+646 YYNLGLEAKVEL
-656 SVTNAQLFS
+656 SDAQLFS
-665 ETQGRYIVIVKN
+665 ETQGRYVVAVKE
-677 GQSLNCDHAVEIG
+677 GQTLDVDGAIKIG
-690 KVTND
+690 ELTDVD
-695 QQFKVTNEQSEIVRD
+695 EFKVSNTTSTITEKVSDI
-710 VKHLNDLWEG
+710 KAIWEG
-720 AIPQCMTATD
+720 AISECLTTVD

>member
-1 MSKFIEPSSED
+1 MSKFIEPSIEE
-12 IKIEQLYKD
+12 IKLEKLYQD
-21 MGLSDEEYAKVCDI
+21 MGLSDEEYNKVREI

-42 TEIGIFSVMWS
+42 TEVGIFSVMWS

-64 LTQFPTSG
+64 LKQFPTTG
-72 EQVLMGPGEGAGVV
+72 EHVLMGPGEGAGVV

-100 HNHPSAVEPYQGAAT
+100 HNHPSAIEPYQGAAT

-140 GELTEKQ
+140 GELSVKQ
-147 NRRLLR
+147 NQRLLK
-153 GVVAGIGGYGN
+153 GVVRGIGGYGN

-175 EFDDRYDGNPLVN
+175 EFDERYDGNPLVN
-188 AMCVGIIDHDMVQK
+188 AMCVGVIDHDMVQK
-202 GTAKGVGN
+202 GTAKGEGN

-226 ATFASEELNEDSES
+226 ATFASEELTEESES

-294 LHLRLEQVP
+294 LVLYLDQVP
-303 TREQGISPY
+303 TREPGISPY

-355 DRFVLTYEDEVFA
+355 DRFVLKYEDEVYA
-368 DIPVQPL
+368 DIPVDAL
-375 SDEAPVYVLEGTS
+375 ADEAPVYILEGEEK
-388 PEYNETKNDYSSVDV
+388 EYNTSKNDYSEINVQDV
-403 ESVFD
+403 FKK
-408 QLLQHP
+408 LLKHP
-414 TIASKRYLYEQYD
+414 TIASKHYLYEQYD
-427 QQVGANTIVKPG
+427 QQVGANTIIKPG
-439 LQASVVRVEGTDKA
+439 LQSSVVRVEGTNKA
-453 IASTIDGEARYVFNN
+453 IASTIDGEARYVFNQ

-482 NLISVGAT
+482 NLIAVGAT

-505 KEIYQQLAD
+505 KEIYQQLID
-514 STKGMAEACEILST
+514 STKGMAEACEVLKT

-538 NETRETSIF
+538 NETRGTSIF

-555 GLIDDISYLNHFN
+555 GLIEDIQYLNDFH
-568 PSVGDTLYVV
+568 PETGHTLYLV
-578 GDTND
+578 GETRN

-590 EKLLYGQVNHEF
+590 EKLLYSKVNHEY
-602 ESIDLSQEVRKGES
+602 EEIDLGDEVTKGEAIKTS
-616 IKQAIREGVASHVQT
+616 IRNGIASHVQT

-637 LLTLARISA
+637 LITLAKISA
-646 HYQLGLQAKL
+646 YYNLGLEAKVEL
-656 SVTNAQLFS
+656 SDAQLFS
-665 ETQGRYIVIVKN
+665 ETQGRYVVAVKE
-677 GQSLNCDHAVEIG
+677 GQTLDVDGAIKIG
-690 KVTND
+690 ELTDVD
-695 QQFKVTNEQSEIVRD
+695 EFKVSNTTSTITEKVSDI
-710 VKHLNDLWEG
+710 KAIWEG
-720 AIPQCMTATD
+720 AISECLTTVD

>member
-1 MSKFIEPSSED
+1 MPKFIEPSIEEIKSEH
-12 IKIEQLYKD
+12 LYRD
-21 MGLSDEEYAKVCDI
+21 MGLTDAEYDKVVEI
-35 LGREPNF
+35 LGRQPNF

-64 LTQFPTSG
+64 LKQFPTTG
-72 EQVLMGPGEGAGVV
+72 EHVLMGPGEGAGVV

-100 HNHPSAVEPYQGAAT
+100 HNHPSAIEPYQGAAT

-140 GELTEKQ
+140 GELDEIQ
-147 NRRLLR
+147 NRTLLR

-175 EFDDRYDGNPLVN
+175 EFDERYDGNPLVN
-188 AMCVGIIDHDMVQK
+188 AMCVGIIDHDKIQK
-202 GTAKGVGN
+202 GTAKGAGN

-226 ATFASEELNEDSES
+226 ATFASEELSEESES

-263 ITFDELVGIQDM
+263 ITYPELVGIQDM

-294 LHLRLEQVP
+294 LHMRLEQVP
-303 TREQGISPY
+303 VREEGISPY

-328 KGTEQKFLDLFDKHE
+328 KGTEQKFLDLFDRRE

-355 DRFVLTYEDEVFA
+355 DRFVLTYEDEVYA

-375 SDEAPVYVLEGTS
+375 ADESPVYILEGEAK
-388 PEYNETKNDYSSVDV
+388 EYNTSKNDYSNVDV
-403 ESVFD
+403 KDVFHK
-408 QLLQHP
+408 LLAHP

-427 QQVGANTIVKPG
+427 QQVGANTVIKPG
-439 LQASVVRVEGTDKA
+439 LQASVVRVEGTNKA
-453 IASTIDGEARYVFNN
+453 IASTIDGEARYVFNQ

-482 NLISVGAT
+482 NLIAVGAT

-505 KEIYQQLAD
+505 KEIYQQLTD
-514 STKGMAEACEILST
+514 STKGMAEACEVLKT

-538 NETRETSIF
+538 NETKGTSIF

-555 GLIDDISYLNHFN
+555 GLIEDIDYLNDFH
-568 PSVGDTLYVV
+568 PHAGDKLYVV
-578 GDTND
+578 GETRD

-590 EKLLYGQVNHEF
+590 EKLLYSKVNHES
-602 ESIDLSQEVRKGES
+602 EAIDLSNEVEKGEQ
-616 IKQAIREGVASHVQT
+616 IKEAIRSGKASHVQT

-637 LLTLARISA
+637 LISLARISA
-646 HYQLGLQAKL
+646 HYGLGVDATLD
-656 SVTNAQLFS
+656 VTDAQLFS
-665 ETQGRYIVIVKN
+665 ESQGRYIVAVKA
-677 GQSLNCDHAVEIG
+677 GQSLDIPNAQEIG
-690 KVTND
+690 TITEDGK
-695 QQFKVTNEQSEIVRD
+695 FKVTNGQTTVEENVSTLNEI
-710 VKHLNDLWEG
+710 WEG
-720 AIPQCMTATD
+720 AIPQCMTSAD

>member
-1 MSKFIEPSSED
+1 MSKFIEPSIEE
-12 IKIEQLYKD
+12 IKLEKLYQD
-21 MGLSDEEYAKVCDI
+21 MGLSDKEYDKVCEI

-42 TEIGIFSVMWS
+42 TETGIFSVMWS

-64 LTQFPTSG
+64 LKQFPTSG
-72 EQVLMGPGEGAGVV
+72 EHVLMGPGEGAGVV
-86 DIGDNQAVVFKVES
+86 DIGDKQAVVFKVES
-100 HNHPSAVEPYQGAAT
+100 HNHPSAIEPYQGAAT

-140 GELTEKQ
+140 GELSNKQ
-147 NRRLLR
+147 NQRLLK
-153 GVVAGIGGYGN
+153 GVVSGIGGYGN

-226 ATFASEELNEDSES
+226 ATFASEELTEESES

-294 LHLRLEQVP
+294 LHLKLDQVP
-303 TREQGISPY
+303 TREPGISPY

-328 KGTEQKFLDLFDKHE
+328 KGTEQKFLDLFEKHE
-343 LDSAVI
+343 LDSAII

-375 SDEAPVYVLEGTS
+375 SDEAPVYVLEGEEK
-388 PEYNETKNDYSSVDV
+388 EYNTSKNDYSQIDV
-403 ESVFD
+403 ESTFN
-408 QLLQHP
+408 QLLNHP
-414 TIASKRYLYEQYD
+414 TIASKKHLYEQYD

-439 LQASVVRVEGTDKA
+439 LQASVVRVEGTNKA
-453 IASTIDGEARYVFNN
+453 IASTIDGEARYVFNQ

-482 NLISVGAT
+482 NLIAVGAT

-505 KEIYQQLAD
+505 KEIYQQLID
-514 STKGMAEACEILST
+514 STKGMAEACDVLNT

-538 NETRETSIF
+538 NETRGTSIF

-555 GLIDDISYLNHFN
+555 GLIENIDYLTDFK
-568 PSVGDTLYVV
+568 PQARDKLYLVGETR
-578 GDTND
+578 N
-583 DFGGSQI
+583 DFGGSQL
-590 EKLLYGQVNHEF
+590 EKLIYGSVNHEF
-602 ESIDLSQEVRKGES
+602 ESIDLSKEVEKGEA
-616 IKQAIREGVASHVQT
+616 IKEAIRNGIASHVQT

-637 LLTLARISA
+637 LITLAKMSA
-646 HYQLGLQAKL
+646 YYDLGLEAHVNV
-656 SVTNAQLFS
+656 SNPQLFS
-665 ETQGRYIVIVKN
+665 ESQGRYIVAVKAN
-677 GQSLNCDHAVEIG
+677 QSLNIDGAIEIG
-690 KVTND
+690 QLTHTN
-695 QQFKVTNEQSEIVRD
+695 QFNVSNEQTKITKEVTDI
-710 VKHLNDLWEG
+710 KHVWEG
-720 AIPQCMTATD
+720 AIHQCLTTQD